1 MMPMGGGVAERAG
14 AVSPPKA
21 VVFDVGNVLFQWD
34 RRAIYERLIEDDRA
48 LDAFLDE
55 VVSLDWHVQHDMGVS
70 FAETS
75 GQLLARFPHH
85 ADLIAAYETRFNESL
100 RHMVPGVNAVL
111 SDLDAAEVPLFAI
124 TNFHD
129 GFFATFRASR
139 PDVFDRFRDIV
150 VSGEERMMK
159 PDPAIYTLALD
170 RFGLAAADAVFID
183 DSVANVEGARRV
195 GMHALHFT
203 DAETLRRGLADLGL
217 PVAATPIAD

>member
-1 MMPMGGGVAERAG
+1 MAG
-14 AVSPPKA
+14 PSAVI
-21 VVFDVGNVLFQWD
+21 FDVGNVLFQWD
-34 RRAIYERLIEDDRA
+34 RRAIYERLIDDDRA
-48 LDAFLDE
+48 LDAFLDN

-75 GQLLARFPHH
+75 GQLIARHPHH

-100 RHMVPGVNAVL
+100 RHMVPGMDAVL
-111 SDLDAAEVPLFAI
+111 AELDAGGLPLFAI

-129 GFFATFRASR
+129 GFFAAFRASR

-159 PDPAIYTLALD
+159 PDPAIYALALD
-170 RFGLAAADAVFID
+170 RFGLAAGDAVFID
-183 DSVANVEGARRV
+183 DSLANVTGARAV

-203 DAETLRRGLADLGL
+203 DAETLRRDLAGLG
-217 PVAATPIAD
+217 IAISR